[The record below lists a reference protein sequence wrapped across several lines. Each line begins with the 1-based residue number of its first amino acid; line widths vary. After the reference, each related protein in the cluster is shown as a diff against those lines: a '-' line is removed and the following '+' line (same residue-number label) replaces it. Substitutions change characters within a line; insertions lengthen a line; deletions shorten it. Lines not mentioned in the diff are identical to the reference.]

1 MNENNVIDAFHKT
14 ETQKDLIMIASP
26 IYHRKSFREKAEPT
40 LLKYVSQRS
49 LAVLLFIALALL
61 ANVGNKSSDKRDPG
75 LSSSLAVSQSRYQET
90 YLSLN
95 PRRLVDKVFASIK
108 DAFNDPAL
116 IEYANEQ
123 STDVQDLLTAPVL
136 TGSNQQSVRPDPL
149 CKQPQKSFASPY

>member
-1 MNENNVIDAFHKT
+1 
-14 ETQKDLIMIASP
+14 MIASP
-26 IYHRKSFREKAEPT
+26 IYHRKSLREKTAPT

-61 ANVGNKSSDKRDPG
+61 ASVGNKSFNKRNPG
-75 LSSSLAVSQSRYQET
+75 LSSSLAISQSRDEQT

-95 PRRLVDKVFASIK
+95 PRRLVDRAFASIK

-123 STDVQDLLTAPVL
+123 QIPDSLMTLGPEKQSICSTPNDSHPIGAFAF
-136 TGSNQQSVRPDPL
+136 
-149 CKQPQKSFASPY
+149 KSSLPATDIGNKNAATR

>member
-1 MNENNVIDAFHKT
+1 
-14 ETQKDLIMIASP
+14 MIASP
-26 IYHRKSFREKAEPT
+26 IYHRKSFREKAAPT

-61 ANVGNKSSDKRDPG
+61 ASVGNKSSNKRNPG
-75 LSSSLAVSQSRYQET
+75 LSSSLAIAQSRDQQAYP
-90 YLSLN
+90 SLN

-123 STDVQDLLTAPVL
+123 QIPDSLMTLGPEK
-136 TGSNQQSVRPDPL
+136 QSVCSTPIGSDPIGA
-149 CKQPQKSFASPY
+149 FASRSSPPAKDIGNKNAANK

>member
-1 MNENNVIDAFHKT
+1 
-14 ETQKDLIMIASP
+14 MIAP
-26 IYHRKSFREKAEPT
+26 YQPKLFREKTAPT

-61 ANVGNKSSDKRDPG
+61 ASVGNKSSNKKDSG
-75 LSSSLAVSQSRYQET
+75 LSSSLDFSQSRNQLT

-95 PRRLVDKVFASIK
+95 PRLLADKVFASIK

-123 STDVQDLLTAPVL
+123 QIPDSLMTVESATQSIYSTSNDSHPTM
-136 TGSNQQSVRPDPL
+136 TFGSGPRPR
-149 CKQPQKSFASPY
+149 QKISGIKAREIGNNR